1 MVTGPRDRG
10 AAPVANHARRP
21 LRPLAGVEKGGK
33 AAAVVTN
40 ASNLVDLFV
49 TILFFRMVTPAGW
62 PGWPSVTN
70 KGTL

>member
-1 MVTGPRDRG
+1 VTGPRDRG

-21 LRPLAGVEKGGK
+21 LRPLAGVGKGGK

-49 TILFFRMVTPAGW
+49 TILFFWMVTPASW
-62 PGWPSVTN
+62 PGRRPVT
-70 KGTL
+70 KGD

>member
-21 LRPLAGVEKGGK
+21 LRPLAGVGKGGK

-49 TILFFRMVTPAGW
+49 TISFFRMVTPGSW
-62 PGWPSVTN
+62 PGRRAVT
-70 KGTL
+70 KGD